1 MLYMVVEHFKGGDP
15 LPVYRRLRDHGR
27 LAPDRLEYVSSWVD
41 DKLGTCFQL
50 METDE
55 RRLLD
60 DWMAKWSDIVEF
72 DVYAVMAS
80 KDAAARVA
88 SRL

>member
-1 MLYMVVEHFKGGDP
+1 
-15 LPVYRRLRDHGR
+15 
-27 LAPDRLEYVSSWVD
+27 
-41 DKLGTCFQL
+41 

-60 DWMAKWSDIVEF
+60 DWMAKWSDVVEF

>member
-27 LAPDRLEYVSSWVD
+27 LAPDGLEYVSSWVD

-72 DVYAVMAS
+72 DVYPVTAS